1 MLFLALCLALFLLTH
16 LLKVVAPQFRTRM
29 IATMGEGPFKGVYSL
44 VSLIT
49 LGLVIYAF
57 GEARQ
62 ETGMLWYPPVWMSHI
77 AVTLMLPAM
86 ICLIASLIPAG
97 HIATKTKHPLIL
109 SVKIWALAH
118 LLANGETSSILLFV
132 SFLAWGVV
140 MRISLKRR
148 ERAGEK
154 VVRDFVSGRYDLVA
168 ILGGIVLWGAFIL
181 KLHEWLIGVQP
192 IVL

>member
-1 MLFLALCLALFLLTH
+1 MLFLALCLVLFFLTH
-16 LLKVVAPQFRTRM
+16 LLKVLAPQFRARM
-29 IATMGEGPFKGVYSL
+29 IAKLGEGPFKGLYS
-44 VSLIT
+44 VASLIT
-49 LGLVIYAF
+49 LGLVIFAF

-62 ETGMLWYPPVWMSHI
+62 ETGMLWNPPVWTSHL

-97 HIATKTKHPLIL
+97 NIAVKTKHPLIL

-118 LLANGETSSILLFV
+118 LLANGETSSILLFA

-154 VVRDFVSGRYDLVA
+154 VLRPFVSGRYDVVA
-168 ILGGIVLWGAFIL
+168 IVGGIVLWGAFIL

-192 IVL
+192 IAM

>member
-16 LLKVVAPQFRTRM
+16 LLKVVAPQFRARM
-29 IATMGEGPFKGVYSL
+29 IASMGEGPFKGVYSL

-62 ETGMLWYPPVWMSHI
+62 ETGMVWYPPVWTSHL

-97 HIATKTKHPLIL
+97 HIAVKTKHPLIL

-118 LLANGETSSILLFV
+118 LLANGETSSILLFA

-168 ILGGIVLWGAFIL
+168 IVGGIVLWGAFIL

>member
-16 LLKVVAPQFRTRM
+16 LLKVVAPQFRARM
-29 IATMGEGPFKGVYSL
+29 IASMGEGPFKGVYSL

-62 ETGMLWYPPVWMSHI
+62 ETGMVWYPPVWTSHI

-97 HIATKTKHPLIL
+97 HIAVKTKHPLIL

-118 LLANGETSSILLFV
+118 LLANGETSSILLFA

-168 ILGGIVLWGAFIL
+168 IVGGIVLWGAFIL

>member
-1 MLFLALCLALFLLTH
+1 MLFLVLCLALFFLTH
-16 LLKVVAPQFRTRM
+16 LLKVFALQFRARM
-29 IATMGEGPFKGVYSL
+29 IAKLGEGPFKGLYS
-44 VSLIT
+44 VASLIT

-62 ETGMLWYPPVWMSHI
+62 ETGMLWYPPVWTSHL

-97 HIATKTKHPLIL
+97 HIAVKTKHPLIL

-118 LLANGETSSILLFV
+118 LLANGETSSILLFA

-154 VVRDFVSGRYDLVA
+154 VLRPFVSGRYDVVA
-168 ILGGIVLWGAFIL
+168 IVGGIVLWGAFIL

-192 IVL
+192 IAM

>member
-1 MLFLALCLALFLLTH
+1 MLFLVLCLALFFLTH
-16 LLKVVAPQFRTRM
+16 LLKVFAPRFRAQM
-29 IATMGEGPFKGVYSL
+29 IAKMGEGPFKGAYSL
-44 VSLIT
+44 ASLVT

-62 ETGMLWYPPVWMSHI
+62 ETGVLWNPPVWTSHL

-97 HIATKTKHPLIL
+97 HIATRTKHPLIL
-109 SVKIWALAH
+109 AVKIWALAH
-118 LLANGETSSILLFV
+118 LLANGETSSILLFA

-154 VVRDFVSGRYDLVA
+154 VVRPFVSGRYDLVA
-168 ILGGIVLWGAFIL
+168 IVGGIVLWGAFIL

-192 IVL
+192 IAM

>member
-16 LLKVVAPQFRTRM
+16 LLKVAAPQFRARM
-29 IATMGEGPFKGVYSL
+29 IASMGEGPFKGVYSL

-62 ETGMLWYPPVWMSHI
+62 ETGMVWYPPVWTSHL

-86 ICLIASLIPAG
+86 ICLVASLIPAG
-97 HIATKTKHPLIL
+97 YIAVKTKHPLIL

-118 LLANGETSSILLFV
+118 LLANGERSSILLFA

-168 ILGGIVLWGAFIL
+168 IVGGIVLWGAFIL

>member
-16 LLKVVAPQFRTRM
+16 LLKVVAPQFRARM
-29 IATMGEGPFKGVYSL
+29 IAAMGEGPFKGVYSL

-62 ETGMLWYPPVWMSHI
+62 ETGMLWYPPVWTSHL

-97 HIATKTKHPLIL
+97 HIAVKTKHPLIL

-118 LLANGETSSILLFV
+118 LLANGETSSILLFA

-148 ERAGEK
+148 ERVGEK

>member
-1 MLFLALCLALFLLTH
+1 MLFLVVCLALFLLTH
-16 LLKVVAPQFRTRM
+16 LLKVFAPQFRARM
-29 IATMGEGPFKGVYSL
+29 IAKLGEGPFKGLYSV

-62 ETGMLWYPPVWMSHI
+62 ETGMLWNPPVWTSHL

-118 LLANGETSSILLFV
+118 LLANGETSSILLFA

-148 ERAGEK
+148 ERAGEN
-154 VVRDFVSGRYDLVA
+154 VVRPFVSSRYDLVA
-168 ILGGIVLWGAFIL
+168 IIGGVVLWGAFIL

-192 IVL
+192 IAM

>member
-1 MLFLALCLALFLLTH
+1 MIFLALCLALFLLTH
-16 LLKVVAPQFRTRM
+16 LLKVVAPQFRARM

-49 LGLVIYAF
+49 FGLVIYAF

-62 ETGMLWYPPVWMSHI
+62 ETGMVWYPPVWTSHI

-86 ICLIASLIPAG
+86 ICLVASLIPAG
-97 HIATKTKHPLIL
+97 HIAVKTKHPLIL

-118 LLANGETSSILLFV
+118 LLANGETASILLFA

-154 VVRDFVSGRYDLVA
+154 VVRDFVSGRYDLAATV
-168 ILGGIVLWGAFIL
+168 GGIVLWGAFIL

-192 IVL
+192 IAM

>member
-16 LLKVVAPQFRTRM
+16 LLKVVAPQFRARM
-29 IATMGEGPFKGVYSL
+29 IASMGEGPFKGVYSL

-62 ETGMLWYPPVWMSHI
+62 ETGMVWYPPVWTSHL

-86 ICLIASLIPAG
+86 ICLVASLIPAG
-97 HIATKTKHPLIL
+97 YIAVKTKHPLIL

-118 LLANGETSSILLFV
+118 LLANGERSSILLFA

-168 ILGGIVLWGAFIL
+168 IVGGIVLWGAFIL

>member
-1 MLFLALCLALFLLTH
+1 MLFLVVCLALFLLTH
-16 LLKVVAPQFRTRM
+16 LLKVFAPQFRARM
-29 IATMGEGPFKGVYSL
+29 IAKIGEGPFKGLYSL
-44 VSLIT
+44 VSLVT

-57 GEARQ
+57 GQARQ

-118 LLANGETSSILLFV
+118 LLANGETSSILLFA

-154 VVRDFVSGRYDLVA
+154 VIRPFVSGRYDLVA
-168 ILGGIVLWGAFIL
+168 IVGGIVLWGAFIL

-192 IVL
+192 IAM

>member
-16 LLKVVAPQFRTRM
+16 LLKVVAPQFRARV
-29 IATMGEGPFKGVYSL
+29 IASMGEGPFKGVYSL

-62 ETGMLWYPPVWMSHI
+62 ETGMVWYPPVWTSHL

-97 HIATKTKHPLIL
+97 HIAVKTKHPLIL

-118 LLANGETSSILLFV
+118 LLANGETSSILLFA

-168 ILGGIVLWGAFIL
+168 IVGGIVLWGAFIL

>member
-16 LLKVVAPQFRTRM
+16 LLKVVAPQFRARM
-29 IATMGEGPFKGVYSL
+29 IASMGEGPFKGVYSL

-62 ETGMLWYPPVWMSHI
+62 ETGMVWYPPVWTSHL

-97 HIATKTKHPLIL
+97 HIAVKTKHPLIL

-118 LLANGETSSILLFV
+118 LLANGEASSILLFA

-168 ILGGIVLWGAFIL
+168 IVGGIVLWGAFIL

>member
-1 MLFLALCLALFLLTH
+1 MLFLVLCLALFFLTH
-16 LLKVVAPQFRTRM
+16 LLKVFVPQFRARM
-29 IATMGEGPFKGVYSL
+29 IAKLGEGSFKGLYS
-44 VSLIT
+44 VASLIT

-62 ETGMLWYPPVWMSHI
+62 ETGMLWYPPVWTSHL

-97 HIATKTKHPLIL
+97 NIAVKTKHPLIL

-118 LLANGETSSILLFV
+118 LLANGETSSILLFA

-154 VVRDFVSGRYDLVA
+154 VLRPFVSGRYDVVA
-168 ILGGIVLWGAFIL
+168 IVGGIVLWGAFIL

-192 IVL
+192 IAM